1 MPTYDKHLKTIANN
15 TIKYL
20 YQNMPEYNQLKG
32 TYTGIQ
38 MILNLMGLCTSITEL
53 WSPRTQ
59 NALQNFLGDEMFRAD
74 ELDAVRQRIADWGNA
89 TVKDYFLTSRFDVDI
104 KQENKISFKSF
115 NSMASTIISTILQMK
130 PVTRCL
136 RYLYYIIT
144 INTDIHFEYLTHI
157 KKSGTEEEGDNNR
170 KIENFRYKWD
180 VVFNPLAYKSKV
192 DKKNNAN
199 YSLFLPWIAERAAKL
214 DLETET
220 ETNTLKNTYFNLYEL
235 DRKFQISKQKTFRFK
250 LEGSFANP
258 GYDTNT
264 YTKIFNME
272 IGKDVDFQVETNG
285 ILVNFKGSATSIF
298 LDLFGKLND
307 IFITSE
313 ASDMCYLQAE
323 ADDCT
328 FIPESAI
335 DTSEGSNDNL
345 SDKTIL
351 LSLTAAFSTVLGSKY
366 LYQNNQI
373 SLDFPDLPPQPEAE
387 NITYESIPVHYEG
400 VPLRYV

>member
-1 MPTYDKHLKTIANN
+1 
-15 TIKYL
+15 
-20 YQNMPEYNQLKG
+20 
-32 TYTGIQ
+32 
-38 MILNLMGLCTSITEL
+38 
-53 WSPRTQ
+53 
-59 NALQNFLGDEMFRAD
+59 
-74 ELDAVRQRIADWGNA
+74 
-89 TVKDYFLTSRFDVDI
+89 
-104 KQENKISFKSF
+104 
-115 NSMASTIISTILQMK
+115 MK

-144 INTDIHFEYLTHI
+144 INTDIHFEYITNV
-157 KKSGTEEEGDNNR
+157 KKTGTEEEGDNNR

-180 VVFNPLAYKSKV
+180 VVFNPLSYKSKV
-192 DKKNNAN
+192 DKKNNAI
-199 YSLFLPWIAERAAKL
+199 YSLFLPWLAVRAAKI
-214 DLETET
+214 DLENDT
-220 ETNTLKNTYFNLYEL
+220 ETNTLKNTYFNLYEM

-250 LEGSFANP
+250 LEGSFASQ
-258 GYDTNT
+258 GYDSNI
-264 YTKIFNME
+264 YTKIFNLE

-285 ILVNFKGSATSIF
+285 VLVNFKGPATSIF

-328 FIPESAI
+328 FLPENAV
-335 DTSEGSNDNL
+335 DTSDGNNDSL

-373 SLDFPDLPPQPEAE
+373 SLDFPDLPPPPAE
-387 NITYESIPVHYEG
+387 GNITYESIPVYYEG
-400 VPLRYV
+400 VPLRYK